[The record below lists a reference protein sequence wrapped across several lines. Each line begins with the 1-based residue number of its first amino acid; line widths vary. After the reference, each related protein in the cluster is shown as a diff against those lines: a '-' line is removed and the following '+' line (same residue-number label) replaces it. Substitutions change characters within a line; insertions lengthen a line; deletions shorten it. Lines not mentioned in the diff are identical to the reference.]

1 MLRIDLLILLPL
13 AGAVLTAMAG
23 SRARLVALATT
34 LATIGVAVSLIP
46 HGLFAGLTLHGLFEP
61 TDPERAWLL
70 TADGISAPLLALT
83 LLLGVVA
90 VLASWNISDRPATHH
105 ALLLGL
111 QAAVTGV
118 FLAEHVVLFYVFWE
132 AVLIPMYFL
141 IGGWGHENRRHAAT
155 KFFIYTFAG
164 SALMLI
170 GLLIAIY
177 TLRAT
182 TFSAL
187 ADAGGGFPHMLVYWL
202 LLAGLLVKIPVVP
215 LHTWLPDAHVE
226 APTAGSI
233 MLAGVLLK
241 MGGYGMIRLAMPLA
255 TDAWEASRPLLLALG
270 VVGVIYGAVTA
281 LVQTDLK
288 RLVAYSSVSHMG
300 FVLIALSVGTPA
312 ALQAAMLVMV
322 SHGLV
327 AGLLF
332 LLVGELYDRA
342 HTRELARFGGLG
354 AVTPVWATAF
364 TFAALA
370 SLGLPG
376 LSGFPGELLAVLEGF
391 GAWSWSIAPVGV
403 GLLLAAAYNLRAVR
417 AVSHGSIAEEFSTL
431 PDLDARA
438 IVAVLL
444 LVIPVIVLG
453 LWPRLIADIPEEAFA
468 VLGTLLRA
476 GVTP

>member
-1 MLRIDLLILLPL
+1 
-13 AGAVLTAMAG
+13 
-23 SRARLVALATT
+23 
-34 LATIGVAVSLIP
+34 
-46 HGLFAGLTLHGLFEP
+46 
-61 TDPERAWLL
+61 
-70 TADGISAPLLALT
+70 
-83 LLLGVVA
+83 
-90 VLASWNISDRPATHH
+90 
-105 ALLLGL
+105 
-111 QAAVTGV
+111 
-118 FLAEHVVLFYVFWE
+118 
-132 AVLIPMYFL
+132 
-141 IGGWGHENRRHAAT
+141 
-155 KFFIYTFAG
+155 
-164 SALMLI
+164 
-170 GLLIAIY
+170 
-177 TLRAT
+177 
-182 TFSAL
+182 
-187 ADAGGGFPHMLVYWL
+187 
-202 LLAGLLVKIPVVP
+202 
-215 LHTWLPDAHVE
+215 
-226 APTAGSI
+226 
-233 MLAGVLLK
+233 
-241 MGGYGMIRLAMPLA
+241 
-255 TDAWEASRPLLLALG
+255 
-270 VVGVIYGAVTA
+270 
-281 LVQTDLK
+281 
-288 RLVAYSSVSHMG
+288 MG